1 MDIDSERRPAASPER
16 TQQLEQMYQA
26 FNARDA
32 DRVLREMTPD
42 VDWPNGW
49 EGGRVTGQTAV
60 RDYWRRQW
68 EALDPTVT
76 PGEFT
81 ALPDG
86 SIRVRVHQVVRDRAG
101 TLLADTHVNHVY
113 RFRGNLIHSMEI
125 EET

>member
-1 MDIDSERRPAASPER
+1 MASDPEHSHASEEK
-16 TQQLEQMYQA
+16 TQQLQQMYAA
-26 FNARDA
+26 FNARDTN
-32 DRVLREMTPD
+32 RVLREMTAD

-49 EGGRVTGQTAV
+49 EGGRVLGHTAV

-68 EALDPTVT
+68 EAIDPIVT
-76 PGEFT
+76 PVEFT

-86 SIRVRVHQVVRDRAG
+86 STRVRVHQVVHDRAG
-101 TLLADTHVNHVY
+101 TLLADTFVNHIY